1 MRMVE
6 STSATWTME
15 DETDSMNA
23 ARNVKPA
30 ELGFRLPAEW
40 DPHDA
45 TWIAWP
51 HNCGDW
57 PGKLTPVRWAFVE
70 IARKLAASE
79 TVRILVNSKAHEV
92 RARRLLARADV
103 PESCIQFFRIPTDR
117 AWTRDFGP
125 IFLREDSGGELAVVR
140 FKLNAW
146 ARYDDWSLDD
156 AVAGRVG
163 GKLGFKTF
171 SVTRKGRRF
180 VLEGGSVDTNGNGVF
195 LASEPCLLDNGRQV
209 RNPGVGRGEV
219 ESVLGDYLG
228 AKQILWMGGGMS
240 GDDTN
245 GHVDNFCRFVGP
257 ERVVLCEESSGRDPN
272 ARALEENREC
282 LEGQRLNGGSN
293 LDVVR
298 IPVPSPLIFDGHRL
312 PASYT
317 NFYISNGHVLVPTF
331 NDPKDR
337 IALGILSELFK
348 DREVVGIHAVDL
360 IWGLGGIHC
369 LTREQPKSR
378 GS

>member
-1 MRMVE
+1 MRMGE
-6 STSATWTME
+6 STSATWTIE
-15 DETDSMNA
+15 DETDSTNA
-23 ARNVKPA
+23 ARNVKPV

-51 HNCGDW
+51 HNRGDW
-57 PGKLTPVRWAFVE
+57 PDKLTPVRWAFVE

-92 RARRLLARADV
+92 QAQRLLDRAGV
-103 PESCIQFFRIPTDR
+103 PGSRIQFFRIPTDR

-140 FKLNAW
+140 FKFNGW
-146 ARYDDWSLDD
+146 ARYDDWRSDD
-156 AVAGRVG
+156 AVAGRVARR
-163 GKLGFKTF
+163 LGFRTF

-180 VLEGGSVDTNGNGVF
+180 VLEGGSVDANGDGVF

-228 AKQILWMGGGMS
+228 AKQILWLGGGMP

-257 ERVVLCEESSGRDPN
+257 ERVLLCEEASGRDPK
-272 ARALEENREC
+272 ARALEENRER

-298 IPVPSPLIFDGHRL
+298 IPVPSPLTLDGHRL

-360 IWGLGGIHC
+360 VWGLGGIHC

-378 GS
+378 G